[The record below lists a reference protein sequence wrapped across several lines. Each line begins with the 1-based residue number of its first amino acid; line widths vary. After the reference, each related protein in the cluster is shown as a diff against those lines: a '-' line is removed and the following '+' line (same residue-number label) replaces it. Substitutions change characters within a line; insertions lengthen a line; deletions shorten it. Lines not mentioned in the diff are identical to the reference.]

1 MADRATSMPDTKQS
15 GERESRSHHPT
26 STGPCRDRSNLVD
39 EGMVHEVGAANA
51 QVQYVNLLQDG
62 VVEGVQEPG
71 RVGDLAV

>member
-1 MADRATSMPDTKQS
+1 
-15 GERESRSHHPT
+15 
-26 STGPCRDRSNLVD
+26 
-39 EGMVHEVGAANA
+39 MVHEVGAANA